1 VVRLL
6 LCVLDLAICKSRL
19 TQANS
24 TLQEIRLAAETRL
37 HASVSTRKRDTLR
50 NFFRSKGKDVSRV
63 SADQEETKKLG
74 GQLDR
79 AVEELNVRTSVS
91 HNRVLVLIQFTRS
104 LPRSAWSLAWRKYA
118 RSRRSCQTA
127 SWR

>member
-1 VVRLL
+1 VRRLL
-6 LCVLDLAICKSRL
+6 LCVLDLAICVYRL
-19 TQANS
+19 TPASS
-24 TLQEIRLAAETRL
+24 TLQEIKLAAETRL
-37 HASVSTRKRDTLR
+37 HAPVSTRKRDTLR

-79 AVEELNVRTSVS
+79 AVEELNVHTSVL
-91 HNRVLVLIQFTRS
+91 HKRVLMLIEFTRS
-104 LPRSAWSLAWRKYA
+104 LPPSVWSLAWRKYA
-118 RSRRSCQTA
+118 RSRRSCRTA